1 MIMKRLVTLISVVF
15 TFSGLQAQIKM
26 SSNGNVG
33 IQSSVVP
40 EAALVVGGNAS
51 HKGTGY
57 KTYIQSDG
65 YVLNVR
71 REGNWKSASPWLVAS
86 EGYNEVDGGNFYIG
100 TKGISIHGTPL
111 GKGRSWGVKG
121 EAGNSSDGYNYAVH
135 GNLRGNQRGAA
146 IVGTLDNVDINVPGR
161 Y

>member
-1 MIMKRLVTLISVVF
+1 MKRLVTLISVVF

-57 KTYIQSDG
+57 MVNDCSHDYQKPHTH
-65 YVLNVR
+65 L
-71 REGNWKSASPWLVAS
+71 
-86 EGYNEVDGGNFYIG
+86 F
-100 TKGISIHGTPL
+100 H
-111 GKGRSWGVKG
+111 
-121 EAGNSSDGYNYAVH
+121 NSTDAF
-135 GNLRGNQRGAA
+135 
-146 IVGTLDNVDINVPGR
+146 I
-161 Y
+161 